1 MGALLLS
8 RYPYHATTNNSLQS
22 STISYR
28 VSLRCARLRRCKVV
42 PENWKIRTEMLR
54 HLARGAARGE
64 GPPTVREVGEA
75 VGLKSSQTAYKHLK
89 RLEEAGYVEREGFA
103 RRARGIRLTGKG
115 WEAVGEMPLL
125 GRIAAGRGLE
135 AVAVGD
141 EAYSL
146 AAELLGSRSG
156 RRRFLLRVVGQSMIG
171 AHIADGDLLVV
182 EEDEDP
188 PDGTVV
194 VALIG
199 NGEEVTVKRL
209 YRERGGAAG
218 DLLRLRPENGDHE
231 DLVVPAEDA
240 KIQGRVVYVVHP
252 PRGRR

>member
-1 MGALLLS
+1 M
-8 RYPYHATTNNSLQS
+8 
-22 STISYR
+22 
-28 VSLRCARLRRCKVV
+28 V
-42 PENWKIRTEMLR
+42 PENRKVRMEMLR
-54 HLARGAARGE
+54 YLARMASRGE
-64 GPPTVREVGEA
+64 GPPSVREVGEA
-75 VGLKSSQTAYKHLK
+75 VGLRSSQTAYKHLK
-89 RLEEAGYVEREGFA
+89 KLEEEGYVEREGA
-103 RRARGIRLTGKG
+103 RRRARGIRLTRKG
-115 WEAVGEMPLL
+115 WEAAGEMPLM

-135 AVAVGD
+135 AVALGD

-156 RRRFLLRVVGQSMIG
+156 RRRYLLRVVGQSMIG

-194 VALIG
+194 AALIG

-209 YRERGGAAG
+209 YREGEMV
-218 DLLRLRPENGDHE
+218 RLEPENGDHE
-231 DLVVPAEDA
+231 DIVLLAEDV
-240 KIQGRVVYVVHP
+240 KIQGRVLYVVHP

>member
-1 MGALLLS
+1 V
-8 RYPYHATTNNSLQS
+8 
-22 STISYR
+22 
-28 VSLRCARLRRCKVV
+28 VSENRKV
-42 PENWKIRTEMLR
+42 RMEMLK
-54 HLARGAARGE
+54 HLARTSLRDE

-89 RLEEAGYVEREGFA
+89 KLEEAGYVEREGSK
-103 RRARGIRLTGKG
+103 RQARGIRLTEKG
-115 WEAVGEMPLL
+115 WEAAGEIPLL

-135 AVAVGD
+135 AVSAGH

-156 RRRFLLRVVGQSMIG
+156 RNRYLLRVVGQSMIG
-171 AHIADGDLLVV
+171 AHIADGDLLIV

-194 VALIG
+194 AALIG

-209 YRERGGAAG
+209 YRDGERV
-218 DLLRLRPENGDHE
+218 RLRPENGEHE
-231 DLVVPAEDA
+231 DLVLPSENV

-252 PRGRR
+252 PRGRH